1 MAFPLSPS
9 VIVTEKD
16 LTSIVSA
23 VSTSVGAFAGVF
35 PWGPVLDPITITS
48 ENVLVERF
56 GVPSDANFNSFF
68 SAANFLAYSN
78 NLLTVRVKTT
88 ASRNANSTPGAT
100 NALVIDN
107 EDDYITNHATGI
119 STNGE
124 FAAKYPGTL
133 GNGILVSVA
142 DASTFATWAYKGAF
156 PSAPGSTDG
165 ALALGGSNDELH
177 AVVVDAS
184 GKFTGTAGEV
194 LETFQ
199 FLSKSKDSFRSDGTN
214 NYYKNAINN
223 TSKYVWWLAHPA
235 AGTNWGGDLSVD
247 FVALTTNFTTTL
259 AGGIDSF
266 TATNGELQTGFDMF
280 LNDEEFDVSLIVA
293 GKASATLAAYIAQN
307 IAEVR
312 KDCVVFIS
320 PETVADGTPI
330 IGKGSDVVADLIA
343 YRDALNLSSSYAFID
358 SGFKYQ
364 YDRYNDVYRY
374 VPLNGDIAGIAA
386 RTDFTNDPWFSIGGF
401 NRGQVKNVV
410 KLAAVLGKTERDTLF
425 QAGINPVVNF
435 KGQGVVLFGDKTALA
450 KPSAFDAI
458 NVRRLFITLE
468 KALATAAKYQL
479 FEFNDSFTRSQ
490 FKNLVEPF
498 LRDVQGRRGI
508 TDFRVVCD
516 STNNTNEVIDRNE
529 FVASFFIKPARAIR
543 TIRLDFVAART
554 SASFSEIGG

>member
-16 LTSIVSA
+16 LTSIVPA
-23 VSTSVGAFAGVF
+23 VSSSIGAFAGVF
-35 PWGPVLDPITITS
+35 PWGPVLDPISITS

-78 NLLTVRVKTT
+78 NLLTVRVKTA
-88 ASRNANSTPGAT
+88 ASRNANSTPGST
-100 NALVIDN
+100 NALIIDN
-107 EDDYITNHATGI
+107 EDDYTSNHSSGV

-124 FAAKYPGTL
+124 FAAKYPGSL
-133 GNGILVSVA
+133 GNGILVSIA
-142 DASTFATWAYKGAF
+142 DSATFATWAYKGLF
-156 PSAPGSTDG
+156 PSAPGTSDV
-165 ALALGGSNDELH
+165 ALALAGSEDEVH
-177 AVVVDAS
+177 VVVVDS
-184 GKFTGTAGEV
+184 LGKFTGTAGEV
-194 LETFQ
+194 LETYQ
-199 FLSKSKDSFRSDGTN
+199 YLSKASDSFKQDGTT

-235 AGTNWGGDLSVD
+235 AGTNWGGSLATD
-247 FVALTTNFTTTL
+247 FVTLTTSFTTTL
-259 AGGIDSF
+259 TGGVDSF
-266 TATNGELQTGFDMF
+266 TATDGELQAGFDIF
-280 LNDEEFDVSLIVA
+280 KNDEEYDVSLIVA
-293 GKASATLAAYIAQN
+293 GKATATLAAYITQN

-320 PETVADGTPI
+320 PQNIADGTPI
-330 IGKGSDVVADLIA
+330 VGKGSDTVEDLID
-343 YRDALNLSSSYAFID
+343 YRDALNMSSSYAFID
-358 SGFKYQ
+358 SGYKYQ

-410 KLAAVLGKTERDTLF
+410 KLAAVLDKTARDTLF
-425 QAGINPVVNF
+425 QAGINPVVTF
-435 KGQGVVLFGDKTALA
+435 KGQGTVLFGDKTALT

-479 FEFNDSFTRSQ
+479 FEFNDSFTRAQ

-516 STNNTNEVIDRNE
+516 ETNNTGEVIDRNE
-529 FVASFFIKPARAIR
+529 FVAAIFIKPARAIR

-554 SASFSEIGG
+554 SASFTEIGG